1 MPKFRH
7 LNRLKELRFPSLE
20 VMVTW
25 FLPIGGLLAVTM
37 ICLLIVSYT
46 GQFVPQ
52 VTAKVQAT
60 EATAPMAVTVVE
72 EEPAAFTPVVLTM
85 PSVSADAFLPKP
97 VVIEHTVTGGENL
110 VKILRRYCRDDY
122 EVVARENDIKDP
134 NVIHPTQVIRFTNG
148 CSNNTPSVLV
158 NRNVFPRESASDG
171 GASSGKRIP
180 TLVTRAPE
188 AKTLPPVVLAASA
201 PAPSASQSIQ
211 AAAPAPLAA
220 SVPYAEP
227 PVTVA
232 KLRPAK
238 AQPVT
243 LPATSVAKAVP
254 IGKNGKPILSKVY
267 HREIYRVA
275 ALRKEQIA
283 GSLSKAG
290 YAEMSRL
297 QSKIRVAVLEQF
309 PLKNADCLYDTKLTQ
324 IDRLHC
330 IRENYG
336 AVIAEQVKRYPNLPL
351 LTQSLVEAVTLVESG
366 GRPDAISETG
376 CTGVKQFTMGSADKF
391 GLEDRLD
398 PYESV
403 RAGVDHLAANLILW
417 GGSVAKATAHYNI
430 GSVVV
435 AQKGFDAKNFP
446 YTRAVLGAQN
456 VIDRHLPATSV
467 ATRVVDTTATPALQ
481 QLISSQPVRS
491 LPEGK
496 RYVRLAPGQ
505 APLLV
510 TVVR

>member
-1 MPKFRH
+1 MPKQFRH

-25 FLPIGGLLAVTM
+25 FLPIGGLLAVVM
-37 ICLLIVSYT
+37 ICLLIVSYK

-52 VTAKVQAT
+52 VTAKVQTT
-60 EATAPMAVTVVE
+60 EATTPVVIAAIE
-72 EEPAAFTPVVLTM
+72 EEPATLMPVVLTM
-85 PSVSADAFLPKP
+85 ASVSADAFLPKP
-97 VVIEHTVTGGENL
+97 EVIEHTVIGGDSL
-110 VKILRRYCRDDY
+110 AKILRRYCRDDY

-134 NVIHPTQVIRFTNG
+134 NVIYPTQVIRFTNG
-148 CSNNTPSVLV
+148 CSNNAPSVFAHKRV
-158 NRNVFPRESASDG
+158 SPRELAGDS
-171 GASSGKRIP
+171 GASSGKHISRI
-180 TLVTRAPE
+180 E
-188 AKTLPPVVLAASA
+188 AAQASTAAASAVALAASA
-201 PAPSASQSIQ
+201 PDTSASQPIL
-211 AAAPAPLAA
+211 AAASALRPEL
-220 SVPYAEP
+220 

-238 AQPVT
+238 
-243 LPATSVAKAVP
+243 PAPAAASSTSVAKAVP

-290 YAEMSRL
+290 YAEMNRL
-297 QSKIRVAVLEQF
+297 QSKIRVAQLEQY
-309 PLKNADCLYDTKLTQ
+309 PLKNADCLYNTKLTQ

-336 AVIAEQVKRYPNLPL
+336 EVIAEQVKRYPNLPL

-398 PYESV
+398 PYESI

-456 VIDRHLPATSV
+456 VIDRHLPPTLV
-467 ATRVVDTTATPALQ
+467 ATRVVDTIAAPTLQ
-481 QLISSQPVRS
+481 QPVSSQSVRP
-491 LPEGK
+491 LPENK

-505 APLLV
+505 SSMLV